1 MSTTSELS
9 TVRYQYIV
17 DFIRSLYPNRDFI
30 PLHEP
35 RFNGNEKKY
44 LLDAIDS
51 TFVSS
56 VGPYVDQ
63 FEAMMCEI
71 TGSKYAIAVVNGTA
85 ALHIALKLAGVQPG
99 DLVITQALSFVAT
112 CNAISY
118 LSAEPIFVDVDL
130 QHLGIS
136 TDALDRLLQQVKLN
150 DSGQPVHMP
159 SGKRIAACVP
169 MHTFG
174 FPVEIDRI
182 VEICANFNIPVVEDA
197 AESLGSTFKGRQT
210 GTFGL
215 LGAFSFNGNKTVTCG
230 GGGIIV
236 TNDEHLGK
244 LAKHLTTTAKVP
256 HRWEYFHDQIGY
268 NYRCPNINAALACA
282 QLEQLNGFI
291 ENKRK
296 TAHAYATFFQ
306 DSDISFLQEKPESQS
321 NYWLNAILMPSVEE
335 RDLFLLET
343 NNHQVMTRP
352 VWTLM
357 HRLPMFQ
364 QCARDNLY
372 NSTEIEK
379 RLVNLPSSIRDIN
392 Y

>member
-1 MSTTSELS
+1 MSEPIIMQ
-9 TVRYQYIV
+9 YQHII
-17 DFIRSLYPNRDFI
+17 DFIRSQYPNQDFI

-35 RFNGNEKKY
+35 RFRGNEKKY

-51 TFVSS
+51 TYVSS
-56 VGPYVDQ
+56 VGPFVDR

-71 TGSKYAIAVVNGTA
+71 TGTRYAVAVVNGTA

-130 QHLGIS
+130 QHLGMS
-136 TDALDRLLQQVKLN
+136 TNALNRLLQQVELN
-150 DSGQPVHMP
+150 ESGQAVHVP

-174 FPVEIDRI
+174 FPVEIDKI
-182 VEICANFNIPVVEDA
+182 VDLCTTFNIPVVEDA
-197 AESLGSTFKGRQT
+197 AESLGSTYKNQHT

-215 LGAFSFNGNKTVTCG
+215 LGTFSFNGNKTVTCG

-236 TNDEHLGK
+236 TNEEHLAK

-256 HRWEYFHDQIGY
+256 HRWEYYHDQIGY
-268 NYRCPNINAALACA
+268 NYRCPNLNAALACA

-291 ENKRK
+291 ESKRA
-296 TAHAYATFFQ
+296 TALAYASFFKETDITF
-306 DSDISFLQEKPESQS
+306 IEEAKNSFA
-321 NYWLNAILMPSVEE
+321 NHWLNAILLPSKEE
-335 RDLFLLET
+335 RDQFLQET
-343 NNHQVMTRP
+343 NDHKVMTRP

-357 HRLPMFQ
+357 HKLPAFAH
-364 QCARDNLY
+364 CHHDGLENASYLEER
-372 NSTEIEK
+372 I
-379 RLVNLPSSIRDIN
+379 VNIPSSAALS
-392 Y
+392 